1 MPKLAANL
9 SMLFNEVDFLDRFAA
24 AAACGFRG
32 VEYLFPYDFPAEAI
46 AAKLAEHDLTN
57 ALFNMRPGDWTAGER
72 GIAGLPG
79 REAEFRETV
88 EQALAYAM
96 VLKTPTVHVMH
107 GVPKGGTD
115 PVASRETFIAN
126 LKFAAGKAADI
137 GVSLVIEP
145 LNTRDNPGYPLN
157 RQRQARDI
165 VLAVGAPNLGV
176 QFDFYH
182 CQIVEGDVTMAWREV
197 SGGGH
202 VGHGQIAG
210 APARHEP
217 DTGELDIGYVMKLI
231 DTAGDQGWVG
241 CEYRPAG
248 DTAAGL
254 GWAAPW
260 GIGTGSG
267 AGRA

>member
-9 SMLFNEVDFLDRFAA
+9 SMMFTEVEFLDRFAA

-32 VEYLFPYDFPAEAI
+32 VEFLFPYDFPAETI
-46 AAKLAEHDLTN
+46 AERLADHDLTN
-57 ALFNMRPGDWTAGER
+57 ALFNMRPGDWAQGER

-88 EQALAYAM
+88 EQALAYAK

-115 PVASRETFIAN
+115 PVAMRETFVAN
-126 LKFAAGKAADI
+126 LIHAAGKAAEI
-137 GVSLVIEP
+137 GVKLVIEP

-165 VLAVGAPNLGV
+165 VLATGAANLAV

-182 CQIVEGDVTMAWREV
+182 CQIVEGDVTMAWRDV
-197 SGGGH
+197 GRH
-202 VGHGQIAG
+202 VGHVQIAG
-210 APARHEP
+210 VPARHEP
-217 DTGELDIGYVMKLI
+217 DTGELDVGYVMKLI
-231 DTAGDQGWVG
+231 DSAGYQGWVG
-241 CEYRPAG
+241 CEYGPAG
-248 DTAAGL
+248 ATASGL

-260 GIGTGSG
+260 GIRTGEQ
-267 AGRA
+267 

>member
-9 SMLFNEVDFLDRFAA
+9 SMLFNEVEFLDRFAA

-32 VEYLFPYDFPAEAI
+32 VEYLFPYDYPAETI
-46 AAKLAEHDLTN
+46 AAILAEHDLTN
-57 ALFNMRPGDWTAGER
+57 ALFNMNPGDRKAGER

-88 EQALAYAM
+88 EQALAYAK

-107 GVPKGGTD
+107 GIPKPGTD
-115 PVASRETFIAN
+115 TVAMRETFVAN
-126 LKFAAGKAADI
+126 LKYAAGKAAEI
-137 GVSLVIEP
+137 GLKLVIEP

-165 VLAVGAPNLGV
+165 VLAVGAANLGV

-182 CQIVEGDVTMAWREV
+182 CQIVEGDITMTWREIAGAGPD
-197 SGGGH
+197 GGFVGH
-202 VGHGQIAG
+202 VQVAG

-217 DTGELDIGYVMKLI
+217 DSGELDIGYVMKLI
-231 DTAGDQGWVG
+231 DSAGYKGWVG

-248 DTAAGL
+248 DTVAGL
-254 GWAAPW
+254 GWASQW
-260 GIGTGSG
+260 GIG
-267 AGRA
+267 R